1 MAFTVPFSKKSEN
14 TSDAIFVVK
23 KKQKTEQLCGIGNFS
38 GWETG
43 KESTTNRAIDVG
55 ARGGGIVTSPYAML
69 HSCLWLMCETN
80 ITQLHPL
87 GMQLCA

>member
-55 ARGGGIVTSPYAML
+55 ARGGGHCYVPVRNASLVSLAYV
-69 HSCLWLMCETN
+69 
-80 ITQLHPL
+80 
-87 GMQLCA
+87 